1 MWRLFLILRLI
12 CWTTVAVRTARFCS
26 IDMLS
31 YRCSLVVF
39 FTDYRTGGIVVGRAV
54 KINISID
61 WLIVCIVALS
71 THLLCSNLTGD
82 DETLVTV
89 ISFKVLLCS
98 SRKYFLWKC
107 WCVGVTVVAVLVD
120 VITVD
125 EFDDCCNAV
134 FILPCKLDVIYS
146 MTVPAGPNCIT
157 CVVDVGIWLRFL
169 FIELLLLT
177 NW

>member
-1 MWRLFLILRLI
+1 MRRLFLILSLI
-12 CWTTVAVRTARFCS
+12 RWTTVAIRTTRFCS
-26 IDMLS
+26 IELLTH
-31 YRCSLVVF
+31 RCTLIVF
-39 FTDYRTGGIVVGRAV
+39 FTDYWTGGIVVGWAV
-54 KINISID
+54 EIRI
-61 WLIVCIVALS
+61 LIGLWSFEVVVTTYPLS
-71 THLLCSNLTGD
+71 SNLTGD

-107 WCVGVTVVAVLVD
+107 WCVGVTVAVVLVD

-125 EFDDCCNAV
+125 EFADCCNAV
-134 FILPCKLDVIYS
+134 FILPCKFDVIYS

-169 FIELLLLT
+169 FNKLLLLT